1 MHADWSNVSR
11 STSWLQVAALVDM
24 VRDLKLDIFSLK
36 RQEEG
41 LEALAQQI
49 AELLAKHSDGRVIEA
64 CAQTLQHCAAA
75 GPDVFK
81 VSHLSQT
88 WRRRFEP

>member
-1 MHADWSNVSR
+1 
-11 STSWLQVAALVDM
+11 M

-49 AELLAKHSDGRVIEA
+49 AELLAKHSDGGVIEA

-81 VSHLSQT
+81 VFHLSQT
-88 WRRRFEP
+88 WRRRFKP